1 MGTLKRGILGG
12 FSGKVGNIVGS
23 SWKGIAVIKTL
34 PLSVANPR
42 TTAQTNQRS
51 DFKATALFASQILA
65 GFIKP
70 LWDRFASG
78 MSGYNAFMQK
88 NVPLYDRATAPYIK
102 DFVMSVG
109 KMVATPLLSAE
120 MGGQMYQALL
130 TWNPALIGPLQ
141 ASDDLAYAVGVSHTT
156 GEVVVSSGSVLR
168 SAGELYLEF
177 DDSDDVSQGITV
189 FLAFKRA
196 DGTVVS
202 ASSTSEYTT

>member
-51 DFKATALFASQILA
+51 DFKAVAIFASLILA
-65 GFIKP
+65 GYIKP

-88 NVPLYDRATAPYIK
+88 NVPLYDRDTAPHVQ

-109 KMVATPLLSAE
+109 KMQATPI
-120 MGGQMYQALL
+120 L
-130 TWNPALIGPLQ
+130 TTEVVNSSHTASCTYAPTLTGPLM
-141 ASDDLAYAVGVSHTT
+141 ASTDLAYGVAVSAEDGSVA
-156 GEVVVSSGSVLR
+156 VSSGEATRDTEQVDFT
-168 SAGELYLEF
+168 F
-177 DDSDDVSQGITV
+177 DDSADLSGDVYF
-189 FLAFKRA
+189 FLSFKRA
-196 DGTVVS
+196 DGTIVS
-202 ASSTSEYTT
+202 GSSTASGAE